1 MKRHDIPPEAWPP
14 KLRVSAVPNAAG
26 RFIPLAERY
35 GLGDDGYRDDLV
47 LGLEPA
53 EVKELLTYL
62 EECPPEV
69 DEWLC
74 GPEAQVSPPSEEYV
88 AFTCLLLA
96 AEYAKAVY
104 GPLGAV

>member
-1 MKRHDIPPEAWPP
+1 MKQHDIPSDAWPP
-14 KLRVSAVPNAAG
+14 KLRWSEVPEAAIA
-26 RFIPLAERY
+26 FIPLAERY

-47 LGLEPA
+47 HALDAP
-53 EVKELLTYL
+53 EVMELLAYL
-62 EECPPEV
+62 DAYPPAV

-74 GPEAQVSPPSEEYV
+74 GPAANISPPSEEYV

-104 GPLGAV
+104 EAPNAA